1 MSASAL
7 ISLAGAVGAPLIERV
22 LARQIGVGRAEL
34 VGDVLAELAGAL
46 GVAPEEVE
54 PLARAAPDRVETAM
68 RDVEATL
75 GARVALYTEGLEYQL
90 AALKAGQGDPV
101 WMRAWRPAGM
111 YVLGFLWLWAI
122 VLLHVA
128 NAIWRIALPQPD
140 LWVLFQLTALYMTL
154 YMGGHTFKDFVST
167 RWGRKGGAGGS
178 A

>member
-7 ISLAGAVGAPLIERV
+7 ISLAGSIGAPLIEQV
-22 LARQIGVGRAEL
+22 LAKRIGAGNADL
-34 VGDVLAELAGAL
+34 VSNVLAEIAGQL

-54 PLARAAPDRVETAM
+54 GLAEADPGRVETAIIEA
-68 RDVEATL
+68 EATL
-75 GARVALYTEGLEYQL
+75 GERVALYTQGLEYQL
-90 AALKAGQGDPV
+90 AALKAEAGDPV

-111 YVLGFLWLWAI
+111 YVLGFLWVWAI

-128 NAIWRIALPQPD
+128 NAIFKIALPQPD

-167 RWGRKGGAGGS
+167 RWGGKGGPA
-178 A
+178 